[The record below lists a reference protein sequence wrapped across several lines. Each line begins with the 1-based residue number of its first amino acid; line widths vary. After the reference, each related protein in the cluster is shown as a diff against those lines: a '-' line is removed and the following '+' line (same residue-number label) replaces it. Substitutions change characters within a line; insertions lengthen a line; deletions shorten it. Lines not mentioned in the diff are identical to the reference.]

1 MDSGRGSCC
10 CMIRIKFWVKKTFA
24 KKVLAFYRFAGKLPK
39 QKKTFSVSLLKLN
52 SGMNA
57 KKPKRVFF
65 GKNVFAK
72 TCDEEKEWSCLKNNV
87 IKRVD
92 DINFLSQ
99 YFYVFGAPF

>member
-1 MDSGRGSCC
+1 M
-10 CMIRIKFWVKKTFA
+10 
-24 KKVLAFYRFAGKLPK
+24 AFYRFAGKLPK
-39 QKKTFSVSLLKLN
+39 QKKNFFRITFEIEFRYECQKT
-52 SGMNA
+52 
-57 KKPKRVFF
+57 KKGVFWQKR
-65 GKNVFAK
+65 FAK

>member
-1 MDSGRGSCC
+1 M
-10 CMIRIKFWVKKTFA
+10 
-24 KKVLAFYRFAGKLPK
+24 PK
-39 QKKTFSVSLLKLN
+39 NRK
-52 SGMNA
+52 GC
-57 KKPKRVFF
+57 FF
-65 GKNVFAK
+65 GKKVFAK

>member
-1 MDSGRGSCC
+1 M
-10 CMIRIKFWVKKTFA
+10 
-24 KKVLAFYRFAGKLPK
+24 
-39 QKKTFSVSLLKLN
+39 
-52 SGMNA
+52 
-57 KKPKRVFF
+57 PKRFWPFIVLPESCRNKKNFFRITFEIEFRYECQKTEKGVFLQ
-65 GKNVFAK
+65 KRFAK

>member
-1 MDSGRGSCC
+1 M
-10 CMIRIKFWVKKTFA
+10 
-24 KKVLAFYRFAGKLPK
+24 AFYRFAGKLPK
-39 QKKTFSVSLLKLN
+39 QKNFFRITFEIEFRYECQKTEKGVFWQ
-52 SGMNA
+52 
-57 KKPKRVFF
+57 KR
-65 GKNVFAK
+65 FAK

>member
-1 MDSGRGSCC
+1 
-10 CMIRIKFWVKKTFA
+10 MIRIKFWVKK
-24 KKVLAFYRFAGKLPK
+24 LLPK
-39 QKKTFSVSLLKLN
+39 RFWPFIVLPESCRNKKKTFSVSLLKLN

-72 TCDEEKEWSCLKNNV
+72 TCDEEKEWACLKNNV